1 MDERLRPIERIRR
14 QKDFSELY
22 RRGRRLKSRYFHLVF
37 QPNGLE
43 YSRMAVVV
51 SKKVGKATV
60 RNRVKRRFRELFR
73 RNKDLLGKPCD
84 LIFIAQK
91 EISRLSWEEF
101 KAEYKSVISRL
112 EL

>member
-1 MDERLRPIERIRR
+1 MDECLRPIERIRK
-14 QKDFSELY
+14 QKDFTELY

-51 SKKVGKATV
+51 SKKIGKATV
-60 RNRVKRRFRELFR
+60 RNRIKRRFKELFR
-73 RNKDLLGKPCD
+73 RNKHLLRQPCD

-91 EISRLSWEEF
+91 EIPKLSWEELQ
-101 KAEYKSVISRL
+101 AEYKSMISRL
-112 EL
+112 DL

>member
-1 MDERLRPIERIRR
+1 MDEGLRPIERIRK
-14 QKDFSELY
+14 QKDFTGLY

-51 SKKVGKATV
+51 SKKVGRATV
-60 RNRVKRRFRELFR
+60 RNRIKRRFRELFR
-73 RNKDLLGKPCD
+73 RNKDLLGEPCD

-91 EISRLSWEEF
+91 EISKLSWEELQ
-101 KAEYKSVISRL
+101 AEYRSMISRL
-112 EL
+112 GL